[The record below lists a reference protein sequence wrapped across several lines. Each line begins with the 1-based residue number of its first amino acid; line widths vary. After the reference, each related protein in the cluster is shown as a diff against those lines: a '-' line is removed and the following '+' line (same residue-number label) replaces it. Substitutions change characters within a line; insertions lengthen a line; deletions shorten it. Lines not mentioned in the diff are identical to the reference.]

1 MNVVTT
7 RAKLDAFLEDPTLTL
22 LLLFAD
28 SPLQRTLATA
38 ADAISATMPWRQAV
52 VVADLGMLSSSETKL
67 LTAAADRYAVL
78 GAGDD
83 QARVLAEAGASL
95 ALLRADGAP
104 SILLLRQ
111 AFAKG
116 EAFANGDQP

>member
-1 MNVVTT
+1 MNVATT
-7 RAKLDAFLEDPTLTL
+7 RANLDAFLNDPTLTL

-28 SPLQRTLATA
+28 TPLQRALAAA
-38 ADAISATMPWRQAV
+38 ADTISATMPWRQAV
-52 VVADLGMLSSSETKL
+52 VVADLGMLSSNETTH

-83 QARVLAEAGASL
+83 QARVLADAGVSQD
-95 ALLRADGAP
+95 LLLQSGAP
-104 SILLLRQ
+104 SILRLRR

-116 EAFANGDQP
+116 EQA

>member
-7 RAKLDAFLEDPTLTL
+7 RAKLDAFLDDSTLTL

-28 SPLQRTLATA
+28 TPTQRALASA
-38 ADAISATMPWRQAV
+38 ADAISANMPWRQAV
-52 VVADLGMLSSSETKL
+52 VLTDLSMLTPSETKL

-83 QARVLAEAGASL
+83 QARALADAGASK
-95 ALLRADGAP
+95 ALLLASGAP
-104 SILLLRQ
+104 SNLRLRQ

-116 EAFANGDQP
+116 DQA